1 MIQMND
7 IKLYLINSTVFAISM
22 SDTIVDLLRITLL
35 VVTIIYTIL
44 KIRKIYGKK
53 N

>member
-7 IKLYLINSTVFAISM
+7 IKLYLMNTAAFAISM
-22 SDTIVDLLRITLL
+22 ADWIVDLLRITLL
-35 VVTIIYTIL
+35 VVTIVYTIL
-44 KIRKIYGKK
+44 KIKKINGKK